1 MSSFNTRI
9 TSLKTKASVGVRAA
23 NVLRECERMEKQ
35 NTYLKTLLSEAN
47 DTEMFN
53 HVLDSHL
60 EAIANMIPEF
70 KTGAFFKK
78 PVKTTLVNPITDKI
92 TILRDFIRHS
102 TTSGMG
108 IDYKFPE
115 KRQVEIERQS
125 QENAQQAQQ
134 DRTIVQC
141 LEDIARARAQTATQ
155 PQPFGATATT
165 PRTYQF
171 PFGTQPSAQA
181 TGVHQS
187 GVHHSGVTPFR
198 GFGAHPSVAQA
209 PSVPPFGFGA
219 QQTQSVPPF
228 GFGAQQTQS
237 VPPAFGV
244 PVGYAPPTYTGLD
257 KQTFSV
263 PRQTP
268 TSPTT
273 GPVTTGPVHPPI
285 KKPRFATAPK
295 RTKSAQKQATTEVT
309 QQVGAS
315 TLTSTTTVPPKQ

>member
-9 TSLKTKASVGVRAA
+9 TSLKTKASVGARAA

-47 DTEMFN
+47 DTEMSN

-78 PVKTTLVNPITDKI
+78 PVKTTLVNPIMDKI

-134 DRTIVQC
+134 DRTIVQR

-165 PRTYQF
+165 HRTYQF
-171 PFGTQPSAQA
+171 PFGTQPSAQPVRVQPSSA
-181 TGVHQS
+181 QQS
-187 GVHHSGVTPFR
+187 APPAF
-198 GFGAHPSVAQA
+198 GFGAHPSAQPSA
-209 PSVPPFGFGA
+209 PPAFGFGA
-219 QQTQSVPPF
+219 H
-228 GFGAQQTQS
+228 
-237 VPPAFGV
+237 
-244 PVGYAPPTYTGLD
+244 PPTYTGLD
-257 KQTFSV
+257 RNTYSV
-263 PRQTP
+263 PQTTTTLP
-268 TSPTT
+268 TS
-273 GPVTTGPVHPPI
+273 GDLHPPI
-285 KKPRFATAPK
+285 KKPRFATTPK